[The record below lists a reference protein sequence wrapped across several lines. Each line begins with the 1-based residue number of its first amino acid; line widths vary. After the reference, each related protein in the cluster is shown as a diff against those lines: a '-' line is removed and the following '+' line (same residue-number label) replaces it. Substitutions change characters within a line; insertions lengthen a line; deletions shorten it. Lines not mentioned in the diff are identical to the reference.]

1 MKPSITQDLVKD
13 GVHLGLGFESYEL
26 EEIKSRIGTYL
37 RNRVGIYRDSY
48 MVPLEDYHTVGLVP
62 HREIFTMVNRVVP
75 LAHALRKMSVLKK
88 LEQEFGPFKISDDYK
103 LGYENVLMRFVRPNE
118 LSDVGS
124 FHCDRWFLDV
134 MGFDGFEGHVPIKI
148 WTAIC
153 CQPGESGLFLCPGSH
168 KKKWTY
174 SVQNLNGVNKP
185 VFDEGQD
192 YSPELYESNAGQCA
206 VFGYDFL
213 HGGSM
218 TKGNKTRVS
227 IEFTILIPE
236 AVFARKIS

>member
-75 LAHALRKMSVLKK
+75 LAHSLRKMSVLKK
-88 LEQEFGPFKISDDYK
+88 LEQEFGPFKISDDYR
-103 LGYENVLMRFVRPNE
+103 LGFENVLMRFVRPNE
-118 LSDVGS
+118 PSDVGS

>member
-1 MKPSITQDLVKD
+1 MKPSITQDLVKN
-13 GVHLGLGFESYEL
+13 GVHLGLAFKPDEL
-26 EEIKSRIGTYL
+26 QEIRAFLGLYL
-37 RNRVGIYRDSY
+37 RDRVGIHRDAYR
-48 MVPLEDYHTVGLVP
+48 VPLEDYHTVGLVP

-75 LAHALRKMSVLKK
+75 LAPILRWMSVIEK
-88 LEQEFGPFKISDDYK
+88 LEEEFGDLKISDDYK

-118 LSDVGS
+118 PSDVGS

-218 TKGNKTRVS
+218 TRGNKTRVS